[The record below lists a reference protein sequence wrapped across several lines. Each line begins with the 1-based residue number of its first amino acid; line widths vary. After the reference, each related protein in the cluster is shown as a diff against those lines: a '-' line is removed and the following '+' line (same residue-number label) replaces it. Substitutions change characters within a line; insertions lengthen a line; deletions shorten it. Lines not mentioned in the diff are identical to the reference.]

1 MRCAPIFCLLL
12 LCACDREERPQ
23 PPNAAET
30 ERLNDAEEMLNDL
43 ANEEGAA
50 PDGTAPAVNSN

>member
-1 MRCAPIFCLLL
+1 MKLIIMLVALLL
-12 LCACDREERPQ
+12 TACDREEKPQ
-23 PPNAAET
+23 PPTAAEA

-50 PDGTAPAVNSN
+50 SEEAAPSVNLN